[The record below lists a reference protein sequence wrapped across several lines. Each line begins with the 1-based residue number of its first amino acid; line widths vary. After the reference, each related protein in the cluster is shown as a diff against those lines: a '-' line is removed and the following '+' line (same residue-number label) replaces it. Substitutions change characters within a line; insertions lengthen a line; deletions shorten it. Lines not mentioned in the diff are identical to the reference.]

1 MTFDQAFKVD
11 EAIPYTLPEVI
22 AGRVSAVGTFEDGLF
37 SMLDESLS
45 NSVLSSWR
53 WLLGQDAVA
62 LVASALGDL
71 FFWSEKH
78 KAVYFLE
85 VQRGKSTFVDKD
97 VGFFLNHFLVR
108 DGVLESVLNR
118 DLFKSLTGHLGKLK
132 YGECYIAEPWLRLG
146 GSGDVNTYEKGD
158 LAVYAVLVGQ
168 AVEQAMR
175 LERSRVR

>member
-1 MTFDQAFKVD
+1 MTFDQKFKVD
-11 EAIPYTLPEVI
+11 EVISRSLPEVI
-22 AGRVSAVGTFEDGLF
+22 AGRVTSAGTFEDGLF
-37 SMLDESLS
+37 SMLDETLS

-53 WLLGQDAVA
+53 WLLGQDAIA

-85 VQRGKSTFVDKD
+85 AQRGKSTFVDKD
-97 VGFFLNHFLVR
+97 VGFFLDHFLIK
-108 DGVLESVLNR
+108 DGVIESVLYR
-118 DLFKSLTGHLGKLK
+118 ELFESLVKRLGKLK

-146 GSGDVNTYEKGD
+146 GSGDVNTYTRGD
-158 LAVYAVLVGQ
+158 LAVYANLVGQ